1 MVAESDAQ
9 RATFAQLR
17 AGAPTELP
25 TANRTLPLAA
35 AGALGI
41 LVLLIAILRRRRR

>member
-25 TANRTLPLAA
+25 TPNRTVPITIAALLGLLAA
-35 AGALGI
+35 
-41 LVLLIAILRRRRR
+41 LIVIRRRRR